1 MTLKGPPFDGYQA
14 RRRIAE
20 LTQRPEFIEF
30 RLLYDKE
37 RAVWLGE
44 QDARLGRSE
53 DERTRMMHV
62 AAEGVTPAEVLRK
75 LAEMLG

>member
-1 MTLKGPPFDGYQA
+1 MTLKGPPFDGYEA

-20 LTQRPEFIEF
+20 LTKRPEFIEF
-30 RLLYDKE
+30 RLLYDNE

-44 QDARLGRSE
+44 RDTRLGIGE

-62 AAEGVTPAEVLRK
+62 AAEGATPAEVLRK
-75 LAEMLG
+75 LAEMLE